1 MANSAVELCIV
12 VPFIPSG
19 CKKDSTQNCSSFLKF
34 NNYHPTLNLLSVL
47 FVDFIDVQKEN
58 HLPRIKTFKVE
69 IKYLRVFVP
78 KRKYIFLR

>member
-1 MANSAVELCIV
+1 MADSAIELCIV

-34 NNYHPTLNLLSVL
+34 NNYHPALNLPSVL

-58 HLPRIKTFKVE
+58 HLSRIKTLRLKSSILEYLFSNE
-69 IKYLRVFVP
+69 SKYF
-78 KRKYIFLR
+78 